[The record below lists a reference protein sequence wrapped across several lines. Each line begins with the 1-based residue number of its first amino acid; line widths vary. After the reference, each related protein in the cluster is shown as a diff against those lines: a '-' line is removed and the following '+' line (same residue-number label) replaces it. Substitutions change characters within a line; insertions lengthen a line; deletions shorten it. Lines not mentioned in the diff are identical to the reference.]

1 MSERYT
7 STKTYRNLPCAHR
20 QWKHDGHCAYIHG
33 YSREYT
39 FHFDAKSMD
48 KHGWVVG
55 FGDLKEL
62 EKYLTE
68 MYDHTMLISED
79 DPELETFKELHKK
92 GLCDLRIVPKT
103 SLEGS
108 AQTALEKAN
117 DILSKITKGRARC
130 FKVEARE
137 NDKNSATYSIA

>member
-39 FHFDAKSMD
+39 FNFDAESMD
-48 KHGWVVG
+48 QHGWVVG
-55 FGDLKEL
+55 FGVLKEL
-62 EKYLTE
+62 EEYLIE
-68 MYDHTMLISED
+68 MYDHTMLIAED
-79 DPELETFKELHKK
+79 DPELPVFKDLHQK
-92 GLCDLRIVPKT
+92 GICDLRIVPET

-108 AQTALEKAN
+108 AKTALKKAN
-117 DILSKITKGRARC
+117 QILSKITDGRARC
-130 FKVEARE
+130 FQVEARE
-137 NDKNSATYSIA
+137 NDKNSAIYTID

>member
-20 QWKHDGHCAYIHG
+20 QWRHDGHCAYIHG

-68 MYDHTMLISED
+68 MYLSLI
-79 DPELETFKELHKK
+79 H
-92 GLCDLRIVPKT
+92 I
-103 SLEGS
+103 
-108 AQTALEKAN
+108 
-117 DILSKITKGRARC
+117 
-130 FKVEARE
+130 
-137 NDKNSATYSIA
+137 